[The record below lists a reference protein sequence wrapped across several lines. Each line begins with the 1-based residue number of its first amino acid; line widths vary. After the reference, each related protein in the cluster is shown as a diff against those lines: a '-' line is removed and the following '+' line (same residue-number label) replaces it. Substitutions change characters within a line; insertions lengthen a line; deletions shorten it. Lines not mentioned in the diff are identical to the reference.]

1 MVDGP
6 QTPPLASYSEEV
18 LETLTP
24 WLKAVERGLPMD
36 ETRSRLQAADFEPA
50 TIDAALDQLLDRG
63 YLYEVNNTIR
73 LTDDQP

>member
-1 MVDGP
+1 MDGP

-18 LETLTP
+18 LETLKP
-24 WLKAVERGLPMD
+24 WLKAAERGLPTD
-36 ETRSRLQAADFEPA
+36 EIKSRLQAADFEPA

-63 YLYEVNNTIR
+63 YLYEVNNTVR

>member
-1 MVDGP
+1 MDGP
-6 QTPPLASYSEEV
+6 QTPPLASYCEEV

-24 WLKAVERGLPMD
+24 WLKAAERGLPMD
-36 ETRSRLQAADFEPA
+36 EVRSRLQAGDFESA

-73 LTDDQP
+73 LTDD